1 MYRILTAEQ
10 MKNADNFTINTLGI
24 SQQTLVERAGFAVAE
39 EIFKR
44 FKGGRV
50 LVCKGKGNN
59 GKDGQVI
66 ENLLSKKHGFNVC
79 GINID
84 NGFFKLFEKKYDII
98 VDCIFGTGLNK
109 NVEGKY
115 KTAIDLINNS
125 GAFVVSCDI
134 ASGLNANTGMPMGC
148 AVKANLTIAIGEYK
162 LGHFL
167 NDGKDYSGN
176 VILKDIGIS
185 VWGDDFIKSLSSE
198 DVKKLFAN
206 RKHNSHKGSYPKSL
220 IIGGSKKFI
229 GSAYLSYLAVT
240 SLKMGLGYSCLAVP
254 NCIYNTVALVNP
266 EVILYRLDDDGES
279 VVFNE
284 EDVRDFL
291 SFDSISIG
299 MGMGNSKAVY
309 DIIDYLLKNYTGKLI
324 IDADGL
330 NSIAK
335 YGLEILNNKKCKVV
349 LTPHVKEFSRLSGRK
364 VEEILENGIDIAK
377 KFANKYKV
385 VLLVKSSTSIITD
398 GIETYINISGCSAL
412 AKAGSGDV
420 LSGILAGLVAR
431 DEETLY
437 LVASSSYLLG
447 TTAEIASKNQNDY
460 TITAT
465 DIIKELSNAIN
476 SL

>member
-220 IIGGSKKFI
+220 IIGGSKKYV
-229 GSAYLSYLAVT
+229 GSAYLSYLALVG
-240 SLKMGLGYSCLAVP
+240 LKTGLGYSCLAIP
-254 NCIYNTVALVNP
+254 NCIYNNVALINP
-266 EVILYRLDDDGES
+266 EIILFSLDDDGEN
-279 VVFNE
+279 VVFNKDALE
-284 EDVRDFL
+284 KFL

-299 MGMGNSKAVY
+299 MGMGSSKAVY
-309 DIIDYLLKNYTGKLI
+309 DIIEYLLNNYEGKLI

-330 NSIAK
+330 NVLAK
-335 YGLEILNNKKCKVV
+335 YGLDILQNKKCKTI
-349 LTPHVKEFSRLSGRK
+349 LTPHIKEFSRLSNYTLND
-364 VEEILENGIDIAK
+364 ILNNGIDIARDFAK
-377 KFANKYKV
+377 KYNV
-385 VLLVKSSTSIITD
+385 ILLLKSSTSIITD
-398 GIETYINISGCSAL
+398 GEETYINKTGCSAL

-437 LVASSSYLLG
+437 LVATSSYLLG
-447 TTAEIASKNQNDY
+447 TTSEFASKNQNDY
-460 TITAT
+460 TVTAT
-465 DIIKELSNAIN
+465 DIIKELPNAIN